1 MGRPILDP
9 VLAPPFPEAAL
20 PVLRDSQL
28 RKNVAHAIDMIQAK
42 RARLV
47 AEKSDWQAL
56 RSAAAA
62 IKDEALQNLDVYL
75 EQFEE
80 RCTAAGGQVHWAADA
95 AEARRIVLEILRE
108 EKAGEV
114 IKIKTMTSAEI
125 QLNPFLEAN
134 GIQAYE
140 TDLAEIILQ
149 LGDGE
154 PSHIVVP
161 ALHVNR
167 SQVREIFS
175 RRMGLPDLSDEPKA
189 LTAAA
194 RNYLR
199 RKFLSVPA
207 AISGANF
214 LIAETGGVAIVES
227 EGNGRMCLT
236 LPRTMITL
244 AGIEKV
250 LPRFQDLEV
259 ILQLLARSATG
270 ERMSP
275 YTSLWTGVTPGD
287 GPQTFHV
294 ILLDNG
300 RSSMLKRE
308 PERQTLRC
316 IRCGACMNSCPVYRQ
331 TGGHAY
337 GSVYPGPIG
346 AILTPQLQQLKHA
359 QSLPYASSL
368 CGACYEVCP
377 VKINIPEILIDL
389 RAQVTDQ
396 ERKSARKFSDP
407 MYWGMRVASLLFS
420 RAWLFHLAQKLGRIG
435 ALFFTRRDGWIH
447 SLPGVGAKWT
457 ETRDLRGL
465 PKQTFHEWWQK
476 TGNKGTRERGNKP
489 AREQGSEAVWRQS
502 DVAGDAP
509 KAPAGND
516 AEHLVAPGKD
526 AR

>member
-1 MGRPILDP
+1 MSTAGHPILDP
-9 VLAPPFPEAAL
+9 ALAPPFPQAAL

-28 RKNVAHAIDMIQAK
+28 RKNVAHAIDVIQAK

-47 AEKSDWQAL
+47 AEKTDWQEL
-56 RSAAAA
+56 RSAASR
-62 IKDEALQNLDVYL
+62 IKDEALQNLGAYL

-80 RCTAAGGQVHWAADA
+80 KCTAVGGQVHWAADA
-95 AEARRIVLEILRE
+95 AEARRIILEILRE
-108 EKAGEV
+108 EKADEV

-125 QLNPFLEAN
+125 QLNPFLEAA
-134 GIQAYE
+134 GVRAHE

-149 LGDGE
+149 LGNGE

-167 SQVREIFS
+167 SQVREIFA
-175 RRMGLPDLSDEPKA
+175 RRMGIENLSDDPKA

-194 RNYLR
+194 RSYLR
-199 RKFLSVPA
+199 KKFLTVPT

-236 LPRTMITL
+236 LPQTMITL

-250 LPRFQDLEV
+250 LPRFADLEV
-259 ILQLLARSATG
+259 MLQMLARSATG

-287 GPQTFHV
+287 GPQKFHV
-294 ILLDNG
+294 VLLDNG
-300 RSSMLKRE
+300 RSSILARNR
-308 PERQTLRC
+308 ERQTLRC

-346 AILTPQLQQLKHA
+346 AILTPQLQQLRHA

-389 RAQVTDQ
+389 RAQVTDL
-396 ERKSARKFSDP
+396 ERKTPRKFSDP
-407 MYWGMRVASLLFS
+407 MYLGLRVANLLFS
-420 RAWLFHLAQKLGRIG
+420 RASLFHFAQKMGRIG
-435 ALFFTRRDGWIH
+435 LRLFTGKDGWIH
-447 SLPGVGAKWT
+447 SLPSVGAKWT
-457 ETRDLRGL
+457 QTRDLRGL
-465 PKQTFHEWWQK
+465 PEQTFHEWWAAREAGTKGPREQ
-476 TGNKGTRERGNKP
+476 GNKG
-489 AREQGSEAVWRQS
+489 AREQGSGETRGLATQA
-502 DVAGDAP
+502 DE
-509 KAPAGND
+509 D
-516 AEHLVAPGKD
+516 AEKLLVHGKET
-526 AR
+526 R

>member
-1 MGRPILDP
+1 MSHAGYHPILDP
-9 VLAPPFPEAAL
+9 ALAPPFPQAVL
-20 PVLRDSQL
+20 PVLRNPQL
-28 RKNVAHAIDMIQAK
+28 RKNVAHAIDVIQAK
-42 RARLV
+42 RGRLV
-47 AEKSDWQAL
+47 AEKTDWQDL
-56 RSAAAA
+56 RSAGAA
-62 IKDEALQNLDVYL
+62 IRAHVLENLGAYL

-80 RCTAAGGQVHWAADA
+80 RCTAAGGTVHWAGDA
-95 AEARRIVLEILRE
+95 AEARQIILDILHE
-108 EKAGEV
+108 EKASEV

-125 QLNPFLEAN
+125 QLNPFLEAA
-134 GIQAYE
+134 GVRTYE

-149 LGDGE
+149 LGDEE

-175 RRMGLPDLSDEPKA
+175 RRMGLKDLSDDPHA

-199 RKFLSVPA
+199 QKFLNIPT

-214 LIAETGGVAIVES
+214 LVAETGAVAVVES

-259 ILQLLARSATG
+259 MLQVLARSATG
-270 ERMSP
+270 ERMNP

-287 GPQTFHV
+287 GPQRFHV
-294 ILLDNG
+294 VLLDNG
-300 RSSMLKRE
+300 RSGILAKKT
-308 PERQTLRC
+308 ERQTLRC
-316 IRCGACMNSCPVYRQ
+316 IRCAACMNSCPVYRQ

-346 AILTPQLQQLKHA
+346 AILTPQLMQMHHA

-377 VKINIPEILIDL
+377 VKINIPEVLLEL
-389 RAQVTDQ
+389 RSQVVNQ
-396 ERKSARKFSDP
+396 ERRQAGKFFDP
-407 MYWGMRVASLLFS
+407 MYLGLRIANLIFS
-420 RAWLFHLAQKLGRIG
+420 RAWLFHTAQYFGRIG
-435 ALFFTRRDGWIH
+435 LKLFTRKDGWIH
-447 SLPGVGAKWT
+447 SLPSVGGKWT
-457 ETRDLRGL
+457 QTRDLRGL
-465 PKQTFHEWWQK
+465 PAQTFHGWWATRQK
-476 TGNKGTRERGNKP
+476 
-489 AREQGSEAVWRQS
+489 EA
-502 DVAGDAP
+502 
-509 KAPAGND
+509 K
-516 AEHLVAPGKD
+516 
-526 AR
+526 

>member
-1 MGRPILDP
+1 MTPHVDGVEHAVLDP
-9 VLAPPFPEAAL
+9 ALAPPFPQAAL
-20 PVLRDSQL
+20 PVLRNPQL
-28 RKNVAHAIDMIQAK
+28 RKNVAHAIDVIQAK

-47 AEKSDWQAL
+47 EEKDDWQQL
-56 RSAAAA
+56 RTAAASVR
-62 IKDEALQNLDVYL
+62 EHALENLDFYL

-80 RCTAAGGQVHWAADA
+80 RCRATGGVVHWAADA
-95 AEARRIVLEILRE
+95 AEARQIVLQLLRE
-108 EKAGEV
+108 ENATEC

-125 QLNPFLEAN
+125 QLNPFLEGN
-134 GIQAYE
+134 GIRAME

-149 LGDGE
+149 LGNGE

-167 SQVREIFS
+167 SQVREIFARS
-175 RRMGLPDLSDEPKA
+175 MGLPDLSDDPQA

-194 RNYLR
+194 RQYLR
-199 RKFLSVPA
+199 EKFLSVPV

-214 LIAETGGVAIVES
+214 LIAETGAVTVVES

-236 LPRTMITL
+236 LPRTLITI

-259 ILQLLARSATG
+259 LLQVLARSATG
-270 ERMSP
+270 ERMNP

-287 GPQTFHV
+287 GPQRFHV

-300 RSSMLKRE
+300 RSSILARE
-308 PERQTLRC
+308 RERQTLRC
-316 IRCGACMNSCPVYRQ
+316 IRCAACMNTCPVYRQ

-346 AILTPQLQQLKHA
+346 AILTPQLTGMRHA

-396 ERKSARKFSDP
+396 ERHEAKRFFDP
-407 MYWGMRVASLLFS
+407 MYLGMRLAGLLFS
-420 RAWLFHLAQKLGRIG
+420 RAWLFHAAQRLGRAG
-435 ALFFTRRDGWIH
+435 LRLFSRRDGWIH
-447 SLPGVGAKWT
+447 SLPGLGAKWT
-457 ETRDLRGL
+457 QTRDLREI
-465 PKQTFHEWWQK
+465 PQQSFHEWWAGRQ
-476 TGNKGTRERGNKP
+476 REMGK
-489 AREQGSEAVWRQS
+489 EA
-502 DVAGDAP
+502 
-509 KAPAGND
+509 K
-516 AEHLVAPGKD
+516 
-526 AR
+526 

>member
-1 MGRPILDP
+1 MSTAIEHPAAGHPILDP
-9 VLAPPFPEAAL
+9 VLAPPFPMAAL
-20 PVLRDSQL
+20 PVLRDTQL
-28 RKNVAHAIDMIQAK
+28 RKNVAHAIDVIQAK

-47 AEKSDWQAL
+47 AEKTDWQAL
-56 RSAAAA
+56 RSAGAA
-62 IKDEALQNLDVYL
+62 IRDHVLENLDAYL
-75 EQFEE
+75 QQFEE
-80 RCTAAGGQVHWAADA
+80 RCTAAGGTVHWAADA
-95 AEARRIVLEILRE
+95 SDARRIILEILHE
-108 EKAGEV
+108 ETAEEV

-125 QLNPFLEAN
+125 QLNPFLEAA
-134 GIQAYE
+134 GVRTFE

-167 SQVREIFS
+167 SQVRDIFA
-175 RRMGLPDLSDEPKA
+175 RRMGIENLSDDPQA
-189 LTAAA
+189 LTAVA

-199 RKFLSVPA
+199 QKFLTIPT

-214 LIAETGGVAIVES
+214 LIAETGSVAIVES

-259 ILQLLARSATG
+259 MLQVLARSATG
-270 ERMSP
+270 ERMNP

-287 GPQTFHV
+287 GPQKFHV
-294 ILLDNG
+294 VLLDNG
-300 RSSMLKRE
+300 RSGILKRKT
-308 PERQTLRC
+308 ERQTLRC
-316 IRCGACMNSCPVYRQ
+316 IRCAACMNSCPVYRQ

-346 AILTPQLQQLKHA
+346 AILTPQLMQMKHA

-389 RAQVTDQ
+389 RAQVTDK
-396 ERKSARKFSDP
+396 ERKTVGKFFDP
-407 MYWGMRVASLLFS
+407 MYLGLRIANLLFS
-420 RAWLFHLAQKLGRIG
+420 RAWLFHAAQKMGRIG
-435 ALFFTRRDGWIH
+435 AGFLTRKDGWIH
-447 SLPGVGAKWT
+447 SLPSVGAKWSQ
-457 ETRDLRGL
+457 TRDLRGL
-465 PKQTFHEWWQK
+465 PKQTFHEWWAARQK
-476 TGNKGTRERGNKP
+476 E
-489 AREQGSEAVWRQS
+489 AR
-502 DVAGDAP
+502 
-509 KAPAGND
+509 
-516 AEHLVAPGKD
+516 
-526 AR
+526 